1 VEGVTEHEG
10 QPAPDRHPTVYLFVH
25 VLWAVNR
32 REALLSKPV
41 RRILFPHMQKDGEV
55 RGLKIIAVGGTEDHI
70 HCLVQLMPSQN
81 LVQVVRSIRTE
92 SSRWLNENKLLPG
105 VFEWE
110 EGYAAYSV
118 SPSGVQ
124 QVVGYIGKQ
133 EEYHKSKT
141 LGDELEI
148 FARFKDSLA

>member
-1 VEGVTEHEG
+1 MHEQEG
-10 QPAPDRHPTVYLFVH
+10 QSTPDRHPTVYLFVH

-32 REALLSKPV
+32 REALLSKPL
-41 RRILFPHMQKDGEV
+41 RRVLFPHMQKDGEA
-55 RGLKIIAVGGTEDHI
+55 RGLKIIAVGGAEDHI

-92 SSRWLNENKLLPG
+92 SSRWLNENKLLAG

-118 SPSGVQ
+118 SPSGVK
-124 QVVGYIGKQ
+124 QVVEYIGKQ
-133 EEYHKSKT
+133 EEYHRSKN

-148 FARFKDSLA
+148 FERFKDSLA

>member
-1 VEGVTEHEG
+1 VEGV
-10 QPAPDRHPTVYLFVH
+10 TVYLFVH
-25 VLWAVNR
+25 VLWAVNG

-41 RRILFPHMQKDGEV
+41 RRILFPHIQKDGEM
-55 RGLKIIAVGGTEDHI
+55 RGLKILAVGGVEDHV

-92 SSRWLNENKLLPG
+92 SASWLNENKLLAGP
-105 VFEWE
+105 FEWE

-118 SPSGVQ
+118 SPSGVK
-124 QVVGYIGKQ
+124 QVLEYIGKQ
-133 EEYHKSKT
+133 EDYHRSKT

-148 FARFKDSLA
+148 FSRFKDVLA